1 MLKLLR
7 IGPKEDLIIVGI
19 GDTSFK
25 SDEKAVGGVL
35 LFLSNSSMT
44 RAAPIYWKSKTIS
57 RVCYSSK
64 DAETINVATMME
76 DAVFTARQVEI
87 LIFGNYR
94 RRIKIRLF
102 TDSEA
107 TLESIASSKKI
118 QQKNIEDDSCEFEGE
133 ID

>member
-1 MLKLLR
+1 MKFSR

-19 GDTSFK
+19 GDAFFI
-25 SDEKAVGGVL
+25 SDDKAVGGVL

-64 DAETINVATMME
+64 DVETINVATMME

-87 LIFGNYR
+87 LIFGNYQR
-94 RRIKIRLF
+94 KDKDKIIYGFRSNTGIYSILK
-102 TDSEA
+102 TD
-107 TLESIASSKKI
+107 
-118 QQKNIEDDSCEFEGE
+118 
-133 ID
+133 